1 MNKIQ
6 LFALMQ
12 NQVLEIRTGM
22 RLARNVV
29 SFRRMFKDMVGLG
42 RNASNVAVLQEI
54 GRVYAENEIGEEFN
68 EYMNKFNMVEE
79 HGIRLV

>member
-12 NQVLEIRTGM
+12 NQVLEIRNGM
-22 RLARNVV
+22 SLARNARQ
-29 SFRRMFKDMVGLG
+29 FRTFFKGLVGLPK
-42 RNASNVAVLQEI
+42 NASHVAVLQEI
-54 GRVYAENEIGEEFN
+54 GRVYQENGIGGEFN
-68 EYMNKFNMVEE
+68 AYMEKFNMVEE

>member
-12 NQVLEIRTGM
+12 NQVLEIRRGM
-22 RLARNVV
+22 SLARNAK
-29 SFRRMFKDMVGLG
+29 SFRVYFKNMVGLPK
-42 RNASNVAVLQEI
+42 NASNAAVLQEI
-54 GRVYAENEIGEEFN
+54 GRVYQENGIADEFN
-68 EYMNKFNMVEE
+68 NYMTKFKMNEE